1 MEKSYKFITRRFN
14 SLSDEELQKCSNL
27 YSNNYGKYS
36 GKDKR
41 FPAGKRIV
49 MGVSMYKKLYTANS
63 NILISMC
70 YKEDQLLGHAI
81 FLHRDI
87 ENAGKC
93 SWVLQLV
100 VDSHYRG
107 RHIGSKLLQSAWGF
121 SDYYAWGLATAN
133 AITIKTLESV
143 TWRKVSI
150 EDISRN
156 LGVIEKLM
164 EDVPFVDKKRMV
176 LSHKKSQVF
185 SDFYPELEKSN
196 DNKGLNIYTSKLGKI
211 EPGYEWLAFTFV
223 SQEMSYSKEKLDTF
237 LEFSETQLQD
247 AYSRMDMPV
256 QKWTKGTANEVDF
269 ILSHVPVN
277 ETDSILD
284 FGCGQGRH
292 CIELSKRGY
301 TNIIGVDFSD
311 TNIAKARMTALE
323 QRSAANFV
331 SADVRK
337 IRLGKKSKL
346 ILCMYDVIGSFREAC
361 DNKRII
367 TSIKHHLDKNGY
379 AVVSVMNMEL
389 TDAIAVHKESI
400 STNPYSL
407 LSLPPS
413 NTMASSGDVFKPEL
427 YLINTDDGLVYRKE
441 QFADDNEVFAEYVV
455 ADKRYTKSEIE
466 SLFANDGFAVV
477 ESRYVQAGH
486 WDIPLEA
493 TDPKAKEILLVLK
506 RL

>member
-1 MEKSYKFITRRFN
+1 MSYKYITRRFN
-14 SLSDEELQKCSNL
+14 SLSDEELSKCSNL
-27 YSNNYGKYS
+27 YSHNYGRYS
-36 GKDKR
+36 SKDDR
-41 FPAGKRIV
+41 FPAGKRIG
-49 MGVSMYKKLYTANS
+49 MGIAMYKKLYTANP

-70 YKEDQLLGHAI
+70 YKEERLLGHAI
-81 FLHRDI
+81 FLHRNI

-156 LGVIEKLM
+156 LGTIEKLM
-164 EDVPFVDKKRMV
+164 EDVPFVDKERII
-176 LSHKKSQVF
+176 LNQKKCQVF
-185 SDFYPELEKSN
+185 SDFYPEIEKSN
-196 DNKGLNIYTSKLGKI
+196 NHKGLKVYTSKLGKI
-211 EPGYEWLAFTFV
+211 EPGYEWLAFTFA
-223 SQEMSYSKEKLDTF
+223 SQEMSYSKEKLETF
-237 LEFSETQLQD
+237 MEFSESQLQD
-247 AYSRMDMPV
+247 AYSRMNMPI
-256 QKWTKGTANEVDF
+256 QKWTKGTSNEIDF
-269 ILSHVPVN
+269 ILSHTSIN
-277 ETDSILD
+277 EADSILD

-292 CIELSKRGY
+292 CIELSKKGY
-301 TNIIGVDFSD
+301 TNITGIDFSD
-311 TNIAKARMTALE
+311 TNIAKARVNALE
-323 QRSAANFV
+323 QQSSANFV
-331 SADVRK
+331 PADVRK

-346 ILCMYDVIGSFREAC
+346 ILCLYDVIGSFRETC

-367 TSIKHHLDKNGY
+367 TNIKHHLNKNGY

-389 TDAIAVHKESI
+389 TEAIAIHKESI
-400 STNPYSL
+400 SRNPHSL

-441 QFADDNEVFAEYVV
+441 QFSDDNEVFAEYVV

-466 SLFANDGFAVV
+466 HLFTCEGFTIV

-493 TDPKAKEILLVLK
+493 TDAKAKEILLILK
-506 RL
+506 R